1 MREAVLADNFSWLKL
16 GEIYTLLYDLTTAFE

>member
-1 MREAVLADNFSWLKL
+1 MREVVLADNFSWLKL